1 MVNQKTFN
9 KFKPLI
15 IMKKLFFTALAV
27 VAFSGVSMASTVE
40 VKERVLL
47 SNEIKI
53 ELQKKVVEEDSNCYD
68 RAMDIMDKMTDL
80 SPVEA
85 YEIWLVL
92 TENC

>member
-1 MVNQKTFN
+1 
-9 KFKPLI
+9 
-15 IMKKLFFTALAV
+15 
-27 VAFSGVSMASTVE
+27 VSMASTVE